1 MFFGSTVRFESMTGS
16 ASLSMA
22 REWPMR
28 AVFRL
33 LESSIAQEPT
43 LRLRPKKPLD
53 VLVAETFR
61 RVHRIFPKLG
71 REAGSICVIVKGS
84 CLMIPP
90 APKSSTPTPLDQ

>member
-1 MFFGSTVRFESMTGS
+1 MSFGSTVRFESMTGS

-28 AVFRL
+28 ADCRL
-33 LESSIAQEPT
+33 LESSIGQEPT
-43 LRLRPKKPLD
+43 LRLLLKKPSG
-53 VLVAETFR
+53 VLVAEAFR

-71 REAGSICVIVKGS
+71 CEAASICVIVKGS

-90 APKSSTPTPLDQ
+90 APKTSTPTPLDQ

>member
-1 MFFGSTVRFESMTGS
+1 MSSGSTVRFELMIGS

-22 REWPMR
+22 KEWPMR
-28 AVFRL
+28 AVYRL
-33 LESSIAQEPT
+33 LECSIAQEPT
-43 LRLRPKKPLD
+43 LRLLLRKPSGA
-53 VLVAETFR
+53 LVAERFR